1 LMLVNVIEVVGL
13 RKQYRRLRG
22 EATVAVDGLDLQVA
36 EGEVFGFLG
45 PNGAGKTT
53 TIRLLLGLLRADAG
67 AAWVL
72 GERVPCPRR
81 LGEIGAIV
89 EEPAFYPWLSG
100 RRNLQ
105 VVAGTG
111 PPVAGRAVDA
121 ALEQAGLA
129 EAADLKVKAYSQGM
143 RQRLGLAAALLRS
156 PRLLIL
162 DEPANGLDPAGIRE
176 FRTLLRGLGEE
187 GTTVFLSSHLLGE
200 VEQVCDRVAV
210 VDRGRLVQAGTV
222 SELGRGEERVRV
234 LVASGEQQ
242 AALALLDGFQARAD
256 SPGVL
261 LVQGATG
268 RQVNQA
274 LVLGGV
280 YAESVVVERAGLE
293 ERFLA
298 ITGGEGSSAPASR

>member
-1 LMLVNVIEVVGL
+1 MLVNAIEVVGL

-22 EATVAVDGLDLQVA
+22 GATLAVDGLDLQVA

-67 AAWVL
+67 VAWVL

-100 RRNLQ
+100 RRNLL

-111 PPVAGRAVDA
+111 PPVPDRAVDA
-121 ALEQAGLA
+121 ALERAGLA

-176 FRTLLRGLGEE
+176 FRTLLRGLGDE
-187 GTTVFLSSHLLGE
+187 GATVFLSSHLLGE

-242 AALALLDGFQARAD
+242 AALALLDGLQTRVD
-256 SPGVL
+256 GPGVL
-261 LVQGATG
+261 LVRGATG

-274 LVLGGV
+274 LAQGGV

-298 ITGGEGSSAPASR
+298 ITRGEGNGAPAPR